1 MKIDWT
7 DEERHMHFLNYQ
19 SALCEVLE
27 SLVPQFVIVVVD
39 SGGGGGGVENRT
51 HQRR

>member
-1 MKIDWT
+1 MKKDTCI
-7 DEERHMHFLNYQ
+7 FLNYQ
-19 SALCEVLE
+19 SALCEVLD

-39 SGGGGGGVENRT
+39 SGGGDGVVNRT